1 MSEQMRAELINFN
14 DFIGSLTNAK
24 IYTGHGSQYYRKGR
38 KYNSF
43 QGWSAPM
50 TTEMMANYTSLM
62 TSTNREFWRKQL
74 REIAPES
81 LDFFDELFELIGN
94 TEGGFN

>member
-1 MSEQMRAELINFN
+1 
-14 DFIGSLTNAK
+14 
-24 IYTGHGSQYYRKGR
+24 
-38 KYNSF
+38 
-43 QGWSAPM
+43 M

-62 TSTNREFWRKQL
+62 TSTNREFWRKHI
-74 REIAPES
+74 RKIAPES